1 MAKSRAEMAVIAPSP
16 PPAPLDNAPASAETA
31 TMPAPSAPANCGQMT
46 ITLIDNG
53 TSLPVPFVTFNP
65 VGRFTE
71 RMMEHYLTMFAQEIQ
86 RAQAKVRYEQAHGPA
101 PEPAP
106 LDPEHVEE
114 LV

>member
-1 MAKSRAEMAVIAPSP
+1 MAVIAPST
-16 PPAPLDNAPASAETA
+16 PAASLDNPPASAETG
-31 TMPAPSAPANCGQMT
+31 TMSAPSAPPNCGRMT

-53 TSLPVPFVTFNP
+53 TSLPVPLVTFDP

-106 LDPEHVEE
+106 LDPEHIEE
-114 LV
+114 PV